1 MKKLVTFLFA
11 IGLATNLVAKKIS
24 VSPVE
29 VWNIASKHTDQPDV
43 LVGIAYTE
51 SSFGKSKIG
60 DIPKDGNLSKAS
72 FGVCQIKLETVRFLA
87 KRDKSLAWAKTVND
101 RTLISELV
109 NNDKFNI
116 IVASKYINWLKQHN
130 SNEIKTI
137 GAISRYN
144 GGNNN
149 IVYINR
155 IMIARDMYMP
165 MVDTGLAIQNAL
177 ALN

>member
-1 MKKLVTFLFA
+1 MKKIIWLLVTL
-11 IGLATNLVAKKIS
+11 GLATNLVAKKIS
-24 VSPVE
+24 IAPVD
-29 VWNIASKHTDQPDV
+29 VWNVASKYTDQPDV

-51 SSFGKSKIG
+51 STFGASKIG
-60 DIPKDGNLSKAS
+60 DVPKDGNITKAS

-87 KRDKSLAWAKTVND
+87 KHDKTLSWTKKIEDQV
-101 RTLISELV
+101 LISELL

-116 IVASKYINWLKQHN
+116 IVASKYINWLKNHN
-130 SNEIKTI
+130 KHEIKTL

-149 IVYINR
+149 TVYINR
-155 IMIARDMYMP
+155 IITAKAKYMP
-165 MVDTGLAIQNAL
+165 MVEVGLAVQNAL